1 MTLITAVYA
10 LLFYAAAA
18 LLVGGVYF
26 KVRRYI
32 RTPVPL
38 KIPTTPAPTS
48 AGGVVMRMVREV
60 TLFESLFKASKWTW
74 IFGWLFHF
82 GLLIVLLAHL
92 RYFTEPVWFWVT
104 MLQPFGKYAAFAMVA
119 GLVGLWGRRI
129 FVDRVRYISSPS
141 DHLMLILLIAIGVC
155 GIAMRYYVHT
165 DIVALK
171 GFFLGVMYFD
181 WQPLPPDPVLLLHLT
196 LVAALMIVFPFS
208 KMLHAPG
215 LFFSPTRNQID
226 NPRERRHSNAPWAIV
241 TVDRA
246 VSEPAGSHE

>member
-10 LLFYAAAA
+10 LIFYAAGTV
-18 LLVGGVYF
+18 LVGGVYL
-26 KVRRYI
+26 KIRRYI

-38 KIPTTPAPTS
+38 KIPTTPAPTN

-104 MLQPFGKYAAFAMVA
+104 WLQPFGKYAAFAMVA
-119 GLVGLWGRRI
+119 GLLGLWGRRVLI
-129 FVDRVRYISSPS
+129 DRIRYISSLS
-141 DHLMLILLIAIGVC
+141 DHLMLILLIAIGGC
-155 GIAMRYYVHT
+155 GIAMRYVVHT
-165 DIVALK
+165 DVVALK
-171 GFFLGVMYFD
+171 GFFLGLMYFD
-181 WQPLPPDPVLLLHLT
+181 WQPLPPDPVLLLHLA
-196 LVAALMIVFPFS
+196 LVAALMTVFPFS
-208 KMLHAPG
+208 KLLHAPG

-226 NPRERRHSNAPWAIV
+226 NPRERRHRNAPW
-241 TVDRA
+241 TVA
-246 VSEPAGSHE
+246 VETTVRGPTGSHE